1 MSGRLSRVRYTSPTK
16 AMAISPNAVPVRWR
30 RMIIAMNP
38 TIASVVMMMSSGVVS
53 GKNMSK
59 NESLAPSGRN
69 PYFMSVMY

>member
-1 MSGRLSRVRYTSPTK
+1 
-16 AMAISPNAVPVRWR
+16 
-30 RMIIAMNP
+30 MIIAMKP

-69 PYFMSVMY
+69 PYFMSVMYW